1 MGPMRLIINENEEI
15 TLDGNPLR
23 CVTGYCLKHDACEYA
38 ELQITL
44 AVIVDGVAS
53 ETTQESR
60 KEETWQERSLLACM
74 PRERI

>member
-44 AVIVDGVAS
+44 TVIVGGVTS

-60 KEETWQERSLLACM
+60 KEGAWEGQSRSACTL
-74 PRERI
+74 REKT